1 MNFSSAGMNSNAIA
15 VLSQGDWPLL
25 EILVL
30 SGNELG
36 ASGME
41 HFSQGWPALATLELS
56 CVGMCTS
63 MLQYLQ
69 HATLPCLS
77 SLNLSGNHLEKMTCW
92 AELVKGNWPNL
103 THLDL
108 SCSHLDTSLFGQ
120 LRNAKWP
127 LLKSVNLYNA
137 MCRAFDTLQEQH
149 KALQG
154 IVQCDWHHLQSVNL
168 SYCGFQPS
176 RYPDSLSGS
185 VVQSPGFLFCS
196 PMFGDAVR
204 YLAGI
209 AWPQLEALDLTWC
222 DIDVTAVSYLVQAQ
236 WPCLKTLV

>member
-1 MNFSSAGMNSNAIA
+1 MVSYGINRQNSEAHARLLASGAWTHLKAMNFSSAGMNSNAIA

-41 HFSQGWPALATLELS
+41 RFSQGWPALATLELS
-56 CVGMCTS
+56 CVGVCTS

-77 SLNLSGNHLEKMTCW
+77 SLNLSGNHFGKMTCW

-120 LRNAKWP
+120 LKMQNGHCSKVSTCTMLCVELLTRSRNSIKH
-127 LLKSVNLYNA
+127 
-137 MCRAFDTLQEQH
+137 F
-149 KALQG
+149 KA
-154 IVQCDWHHLQSVNL
+154 
-168 SYCGFQPS
+168 
-176 RYPDSLSGS
+176 
-185 VVQSPGFLFCS
+185 
-196 PMFGDAVR
+196 
-204 YLAGI
+204 
-209 AWPQLEALDLTWC
+209 
-222 DIDVTAVSYLVQAQ
+222 
-236 WPCLKTLV
+236 